1 MSRATL
7 IVLDSFGVGA
17 LPDAA
22 KYGDEGVHTLQH
34 IVDTVGDLKV
44 PNLRKMG
51 LYNIDDLSLPQEG
64 TPIGNFGKSLEASPA
79 KDTTNGHFEMT
90 GLIVDKPLKIFMEGF
105 PKRITDELE
114 KRIGTK
120 VIGNYLASGTEIIQ
134 VLGEEHVRSGYPIIY
149 TSADSLM
156 QIAMH
161 EEVIPLAR
169 QYEICQI
176 AREIMMGDDMVSRI
190 ICRPFVGNAQ
200 TGFTRTENRRDFSI
214 DPPGRTVLDALKEK
228 GKDVIAVGKLEDIFN
243 HVGITESDHTKNNHE
258 GIESTVKYLK
268 KDFDG
273 MLFVNLVDFDML
285 YGHRR
290 NPKGYAEAL
299 EYFDARLPEILA
311 ELQGDDL
318 LIITADHGCDPTA
331 YGTDHTREYTP
342 ILAYGPGYRSGVNL
356 HIRNTFADIAAT
368 IAEKLQ
374 VEFPV
379 GTSFLGEITKA

>member
-1 MSRATL
+1 MSRTTL

-22 KYGDEGVHTLQH
+22 KYGDEGVHTLEH
-34 IVDTVGDLKV
+34 IVETVGELNI
-44 PNLRKMG
+44 PHMRQLG
-51 LYNIDDLSLPQEG
+51 LYNIQGLHLPREAS
-64 TPIGNFGKSLEASPA
+64 PIGCFGKSLEASPA

-90 GLIVDKPLKIFMEGF
+90 GLIVEKPLKIFMEGF

-114 KRIGTK
+114 RRIGTK

-134 VLGEEHVRSGYPIIY
+134 VLGEEHMKTGYPIIY

-161 EEVIPLAR
+161 EEVIPLER

-176 AREIMMGDDMVSRI
+176 AREIMMGDDMVARI
-190 ICRPFVGNAQ
+190 ICRPFVGNPEI
-200 TGFTRTENRRDFSI
+200 GFTRTEARRDFSI
-214 DPPGRTVLDALKEK
+214 DPPGRTVLDELKEN

-243 HVGITESDHTKNNHE
+243 HVGITESDHTKNNRE
-258 GIESTVKYLK
+258 GIDAILKYLK
-268 KDFDG
+268 RDFDG
-273 MLFVNLVDFDML
+273 LLFVNLVDFDML

-299 EYFDARLPEILA
+299 EYFDAHLPAILDS
-311 ELQGDDL
+311 LHDDDM

-331 YGTDHTREYTP
+331 HGTDPTREYTP
-342 ILAYGPGYRSGVNL
+342 LLVYGPQLRQGVDL
-356 HIRNTFADIAAT
+356 GIRRTFADIAAT
-368 IAEKLQ
+368 IAERSGLH
-374 VEFPV
+374 FPV
-379 GTSFLGEITKA
+379 GTSFLSEVTK

>member
-22 KYGDEGVHTLQH
+22 KYGDEGVSTLEH
-34 IVDTVGDLKV
+34 IVKSVGDLKI
-44 PNLRKMG
+44 PNMRRLG
-51 LYNIDDLSLPQEG
+51 LYNIDGLSLPKEQSPTG
-64 TPIGNFGKSLEASPA
+64 SFGKSLEASPA

-90 GLIVDKPLKIFMEGF
+90 GLIVEKPLKIFMEGF

-114 KRIGTK
+114 RRIGTK

-134 VLGEEHVRSGYPIIY
+134 VLGEEHVKSGYPIIY

-161 EEVIPLAR
+161 EDVIPLKR

-190 ICRPFVGNAQ
+190 ICRPFVGNAEV
-200 TGFTRTENRRDFSI
+200 GFTRTENRRDFSI
-214 DPPGRTVLDALKEK
+214 DPPGRTVLDALKES
-228 GKDVIAVGKLEDIFN
+228 GRDVIAVGKLEDIFN

-258 GIESTVKYLK
+258 GIESTLKYLK

-290 NPKGYAEAL
+290 NPKGYAQAL
-299 EYFDARLPEILA
+299 EYFDERLPEILSS
-311 ELQGDDL
+311 LRDDDL

-331 YGTDHTREYTP
+331 HGTDHTREYTP
-342 ILAYGPGYRSGVNL
+342 ILVYGPQLRKGVDL
-356 HIRNTFADIAAT
+356 GIRNTFADIAAT
-368 IAEKLQ
+368 IAEKLK

-379 GTSFLGEITKA
+379 GTSFLTTVQNK